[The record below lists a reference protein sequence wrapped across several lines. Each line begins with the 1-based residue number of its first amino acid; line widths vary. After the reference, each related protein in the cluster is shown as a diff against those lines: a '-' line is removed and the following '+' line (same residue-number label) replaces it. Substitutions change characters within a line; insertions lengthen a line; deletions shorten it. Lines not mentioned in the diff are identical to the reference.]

1 MDKKFTDKLK
11 EGISVE
17 EIESF
22 TRKHT
27 TEVFTL
33 LAIAIGAISSS
44 FHFFTGPGLTIFAA
58 AVGMIGAV
66 LFPTHV
72 DKILKRYY
80 LFCQK
85 QEKSTQMVLG
95 AVKIVLGLF
104 IPFVLYAGL
113 GLLAGSS
120 YHYYARQGQASAEPR
135 STPSKTDHA

>member
-33 LAIAIGAISSS
+33 LSIAIGAISSA
-44 FHFFTGPGLTIFAA
+44 FHFFTGPGLTIFSAA
-58 AVGMIGAV
+58 IGMIAAV
-66 LFPTHV
+66 LFPAHV
-72 DKILKRYY
+72 DKLIKRYY
-80 LFCQK
+80 SFCLK
-85 QEKSTQMVLG
+85 QEKSTQMILG

-104 IPFVLYAGL
+104 IPFVLFAGV

-120 YHYYARQGQASAEPR
+120 YHYFSRAGKGSEDPSARI
-135 STPSKTDHA
+135 SKTDHA

>member
-44 FHFFTGPGLTIFAA
+44 FHFFTGPGLTIFASA
-58 AVGMIGAV
+58 IGMIAAV
-66 LFPTHV
+66 LFPSQA
-72 DKILKRYY
+72 DRLLKHYY
-80 LFCQK
+80 SFCQK

-113 GLLAGSS
+113 GLLAGSA
-120 YHYYARQGQASAEPR
+120 YHWYARRNQGSSESSAR
-135 STPSKTDHA
+135 SSKTDHA